1 MMKIP
6 RTTPSAVL
14 KAPSSRLICTTG
26 LGRRSSSDPPL
37 RATTSATKTTTVT
50 NRIVIRAE
58 EETVMTFSPIIVAVM
73 ENGAV
78 TKQATRATARA
89 SAPARAR
96 VGTSG
101 AADPSTAARRRASQ
115 KTPMPAAV
123 RAPMGSRVKVRVI
136 VS

>member
-1 MMKIP
+1 
-6 RTTPSAVL
+6 
-14 KAPSSRLICTTG
+14 
-26 LGRRSSSDPPL
+26 
-37 RATTSATKTTTVT
+37 
-50 NRIVIRAE
+50 
-58 EETVMTFSPIIVAVM
+58 MTFNPIIVAVM

-123 RAPMGSRVKVRVI
+123 SAPMGSSVKVRVI